1 MLESANENVT
11 MVILPRSEWNE
22 VRDSLQDIKNLISQK
37 GTNSDEW
44 IPSDDARVMLGVSKK
59 TWQTYRDN
67 REISFSQ
74 RGRKI
79 YVLKS
84 DIEKFMQKHY
94 IRSKDMADDGE
105 PLAQDKKAGRKE
117 TANGCKKTSAV
128 R

>member
-1 MLESANENVT
+1 MLESANTNVT
-11 MVILPRSEWNE
+11 MVVLPQSEWNE
-22 VRDSLQDIKNLISQK
+22 VKDNLQDIKNLISQK

-44 IPSDDARVMLGVSKK
+44 IPSQEARDMLGVSQK

-84 DIEKFMQKHY
+84 DIDRFIKKHY

-105 PLAQDKKAGRKE
+105 PSAHDKKAGRKG
-117 TANGCKKTSAV
+117 AKKSSKSKK
-128 R
+128 

>member
-1 MLESANENVT
+1 

-94 IRSKDMADDGE
+94 IRSKDMADGE
-105 PLAQDKKAGRKE
+105 PSAQDKKAGRKG
-117 TANGCKKTSAV
+117 AKKSSKSKK
-128 R
+128 

>member
-1 MLESANENVT
+1 MLESANTNVT
-11 MVILPRSEWNE
+11 MVVLPQSEWNE
-22 VRDSLQDIKNLISQK
+22 VKDNLQDIKNLISQK

-44 IPSDDARVMLGVSKK
+44 IPSQEARDMLGVSQK

-84 DIEKFMQKHY
+84 DIDRFIKKHY
-94 IRSKDMADDGE
+94 IKSKDMAADE
-105 PLAQDKKAGRKE
+105 LVAQENKGRK
-117 TANGCKKTSAV
+117 TAANSGKMTSSG
-128 R
+128 RK

>member
-1 MLESANENVT
+1 MLESANTNVT
-11 MVILPRSEWNE
+11 MVVLPQSEWNE
-22 VRDSLQDIKNLISQK
+22 VKDNLQDIKNLISQK

-44 IPSDDARVMLGVSKK
+44 IPSQEARDMLGVSQK

-84 DIEKFMQKHY
+84 DIDRFIKKHY
-94 IRSKDMADDGE
+94 IKSKDMAADE
-105 PLAQDKKAGRKE
+105 LVAQENKGRKIA
-117 TANGCKKTSAV
+117 ANSGKITSSG
-128 R
+128 RK

>member
-11 MVILPRSEWNE
+11 MVILPQSEWNE

-105 PLAQDKKAGRKE
+105 PSAHDKKAGRKG
-117 TANGCKKTSAV
+117 AKKSSKSKK
-128 R
+128 

>member
-44 IPSDDARVMLGVSKK
+44 IPSDDARVMLGISKK

-105 PLAQDKKAGRKE
+105 PSAHDKKAGRKG
-117 TANGCKKTSAV
+117 AKKSSKSKK
-128 R
+128 

>member
-105 PLAQDKKAGRKE
+105 PSAHDKKAGRKG
-117 TANGCKKTSAV
+117 AKKSSKSKK
-128 R
+128 